1 MTFFVPKPFTPFQ
14 WEQQISSDEYLRRV
28 HLLQSCLTARGVDY
42 RYHESDLS
50 RLEAVLARG
59 DRRLSRVL
67 LRAHEL
73 GCKLDG
79 WDEYFRYDL
88 WLQAFSD
95 CGVDP
100 DFYTTRGFAED
111 EILPWQTMD
120 VGVSRA
126 FFLRERALAYQSV
139 TTPDCRTKCAGC
151 GARALSERGV
161 CDE

>member
-1 MTFFVPKPFTPFQ
+1 MPSKS
-14 WEQQISSDEYLRRV
+14 IEYNW
-28 HLLQSCLTARGVDY
+28 HAA
-42 RYHESDLS
+42 DLS

-59 DRRLSRVL
+59 DRRLGAVL
-67 LRAHEL
+67 EEAVRRGAR
-73 GCKLDG
+73 LDG
-79 WDEYFRYDL
+79 WDEFFHYQT
-88 WLQAFSD
+88 WLDSFAA
-95 CGVDP
+95 CGIDP

-126 FFLRERALAYQSV
+126 FFLRERARAYQSV